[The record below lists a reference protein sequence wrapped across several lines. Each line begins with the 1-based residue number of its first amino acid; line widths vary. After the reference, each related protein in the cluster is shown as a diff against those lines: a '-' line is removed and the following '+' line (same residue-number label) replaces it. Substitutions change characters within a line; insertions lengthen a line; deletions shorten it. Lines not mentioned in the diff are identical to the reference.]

1 MRTTLNLEDDAV
13 EMIRQYSEA
22 RSIALGKAASELVR
36 KGFAT
41 PTPTRIVNGL
51 VVFDLP
57 PDSPLVTSEQVKKLL
72 YEMDDAE
79 AKRQGDEGLPFS
91 R

>member
-22 RSIALGKAASELVR
+22 RSVALGKAASELVR
-36 KGFAT
+36 KGFAS

-57 PDSPLVTSEQVKKLL
+57 PDSPLITSERVKKLQS
-72 YEMDDAE
+72 EMDDAE
-79 AKRQGDEGLPFS
+79 AKTAGR
-91 R
+91 